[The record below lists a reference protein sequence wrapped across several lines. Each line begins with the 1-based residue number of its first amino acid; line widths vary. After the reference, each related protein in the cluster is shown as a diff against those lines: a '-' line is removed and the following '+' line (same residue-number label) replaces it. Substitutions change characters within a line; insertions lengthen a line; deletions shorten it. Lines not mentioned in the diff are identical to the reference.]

1 MFELDTRLFA
11 AAELLGTGNTL
22 ADIGSDHAFLPI
34 YMLKNQRIAHAII
47 TDINDM
53 PLKNSMDHVNQYR
66 MQNYCEFRKGSGL
79 EIIKDGDADL
89 ISICGMGGDLIATI
103 IKNGIDT
110 AKSAEKLVLQPMTN
124 HALLRK
130 NITEMGFRIIDEKMI
145 RDRHLFYQI
154 FSVQKG
160 DETQYK
166 NEIDFEFSPLLRYN
180 KDETMREYI
189 QFQLR
194 VQRKIFAQ
202 LQENNQLS
210 LMDESLKKIDR
221 MKGLLNEYE
230 SETNC

>member
-160 DETQYK
+160 DEKQYK

-194 VQRKIFAQ
+194 VQRKIFVQ

-210 LMDESLKKIDR
+210 LMNESLKKIDR

>member
-34 YMLKNQRIAHAII
+34 YMLKNQSIAHAII

-160 DETQYK
+160 DEKQYK

>member
-160 DETQYK
+160 DEKQYK
-166 NEIDFEFSPLLRYN
+166 NEIDF
-180 KDETMREYI
+180 
-189 QFQLR
+189 
-194 VQRKIFAQ
+194 
-202 LQENNQLS
+202 
-210 LMDESLKKIDR
+210 
-221 MKGLLNEYE
+221 
-230 SETNC
+230 

>member
-89 ISICGMGGDLIATI
+89 ISICGMGGDLIAII

-160 DETQYK
+160 DEKQYK

>member
-34 YMLKNQRIAHAII
+34 DMLKNQRIAHAII

-160 DETQYK
+160 DEKQYK

>member
-160 DETQYK
+160 DEKQYK

>member
-79 EIIKDGDADL
+79 EIINDGDADL

-154 FSVQKG
+154 FSVKKG
-160 DETQYK
+160 DEKQYK

>member
-53 PLKNSMDHVNQYR
+53 PLKNSMDHVSQYR

-160 DETQYK
+160 DEKQYK

>member
-130 NITEMGFRIIDEKMI
+130 NITEMGFIIIDEKMI

-160 DETQYK
+160 DEKQYK